1 MINPDLMKLGLWHGA
16 TVALAEKG
24 TAGAPCRSAV
34 LSAGVEAVL
43 AEMVVACPERGLK
56 LERPPSAS
64 GTAQLHDIFAS
75 ARVDEMEGRSGA
87 VRFDDRRATG
97 SLRSRTQAR
106 RQPPPHVAHCYHV
119 ENNTESGSL
128 QFDNV
133 KRDVDNR
140 KQYRGIGGR

>member
-1 MINPDLMKLGLWHGA
+1 MGQRNIEPTLLFHAEAMINPDLMKLGLRNGA

-75 ARVDEMEGRSGA
+75 ARVDERRDRLGA
-87 VRFDDRRATG
+87 V
-97 SLRSRTQAR
+97 
-106 RQPPPHVAHCYHV
+106 C
-119 ENNTESGSL
+119 
-128 QFDNV
+128 
-133 KRDVDNR
+133 VD
-140 KQYRGIGGR
+140 